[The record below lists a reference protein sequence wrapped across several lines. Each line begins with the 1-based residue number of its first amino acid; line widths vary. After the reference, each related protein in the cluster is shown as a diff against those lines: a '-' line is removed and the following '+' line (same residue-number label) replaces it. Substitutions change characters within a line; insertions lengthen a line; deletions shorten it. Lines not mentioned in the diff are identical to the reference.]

1 MKRKALRDGPWERG
15 RDNWVDSAEEEE
27 AASEK
32 KRGRKEDRGG
42 GKSLRKLKNK
52 VTQMP
57 GQWEVRG
64 LAECGKSQSS
74 QNPQAQ
80 SVPTAATPRA
90 AVVTPREG
98 SSGLL
103 TCQRLASVLYNPP
116 KDTLPPGTRSLRAPG
131 PLLSKAPSPGSRK
144 RFLCGWPWEA
154 GRALDHDPWSY
165 LCLHVPNDLMCLPS
179 PPCASG
185 ASSVERAG
193 LAHPAPHSD
202 PVVKLDHTGNG
213 LFMTAPL
220 LSPTQSHSLSLAF
233 THPSSPSVPPLF
245 SSIFSFPPFLPL
257 SLPLFLS
264 LFSLFL

>member
-1 MKRKALRDGPWERG
+1 MTESKMKRKALRDGPWERG

-57 GQWEVRG
+57 EQWEVRG

-74 QNPQAQ
+74 QSPQAQ

-131 PLLSKAPSPGSRK
+131 PLLS
-144 RFLCGWPWEA
+144 
-154 GRALDHDPWSY
+154 
-165 LCLHVPNDLMCLPS
+165 
-179 PPCASG
+179 
-185 ASSVERAG
+185 
-193 LAHPAPHSD
+193 
-202 PVVKLDHTGNG
+202 
-213 LFMTAPL
+213 
-220 LSPTQSHSLSLAF
+220 
-233 THPSSPSVPPLF
+233 
-245 SSIFSFPPFLPL
+245 
-257 SLPLFLS
+257 
-264 LFSLFL
+264 

>member
-1 MKRKALRDGPWERG
+1 MR
-15 RDNWVDSAEEEE
+15 
-27 AASEK
+27 K
-32 KRGRKEDRGG
+32 KRGRKKDRGG

-74 QNPQAQ
+74 QSPQAQ

-131 PLLSKAPSPGSRK
+131 PLSLKHLPLALGNDFSVGGPGRREEHWTMILGPISA
-144 RFLCGWPWEA
+144 FTYQTTSCV
-154 GRALDHDPWSY
+154 
-165 LCLHVPNDLMCLPS
+165 C
-179 PPCASG
+179 PP
-185 ASSVERAG
+185 
-193 LAHPAPHSD
+193 HPALQVLHLW
-202 PVVKLDHTGNG
+202 KG
-213 LFMTAPL
+213 LG
-220 LSPTQSHSLSLAF
+220 
-233 THPSSPSVPPLF
+233 
-245 SSIFSFPPFLPL
+245 LPIQL
-257 SLPLFLS
+257 RILIQ
-264 LFSLFL
+264 